1 MQFMDSLEESGIDY
15 SREPDGYYVYLR
27 IGQEDL
33 LQKIC
38 SSLEAVIVTENPINA
53 IDA

>member
-1 MQFMDSLEESGIDY
+1 MDSLEETGIDY

-33 LQKIC
+33 LQDIC
-38 SSLEAVIVTENPINA
+38 SRFEAVIVAENPINA